1 MTRRGV
7 LDLARYIHPEFG
19 GFCLT
24 ARLRRDIRV
33 VAVSVLLGTMV
44 GGLGAAIVGLTS
56 RTPASTSAATALA
69 ISEAATKAAESSSS
83 RGDVNDTTKAGSES
97 GGGLAFALAAEA
109 NRGPKAKCPGVTPGN
124 DPGCS
129 FFKPRR
135 VRVRALNDAPEMAR
149 IAVGR
154 PAAPSVAIAP
164 QNSAQNSPAKLAV
177 SETIEEKSPSAVA
190 HAQPLA
196 SQALSG
202 RTAAKKLQKT
212 TRRSRGNDRW
222 IDPAPR
228 DRADPWYARAEN
240 NPGAARRPYAREAS
254 SARKGFWDWSW

>member
-7 LDLARYIHPEFG
+7 SDLARYIHPEFG

-24 ARLRRDIRV
+24 ARLRCDIRV

-44 GGLGAAIVGLTS
+44 GGVGAAIVGLSS
-56 RTPASTSAATALA
+56 RSPAGTSAATAA
-69 ISEAATKAAESSSS
+69 AVSEAAIKAAESSSS
-83 RGDVNDTTKAGSES
+83 QGDASDTTKAGSAS
-97 GGGLAFALAAEA
+97 GGDLASAPAAEA
-109 NRGPKAKCPGVTPGN
+109 SPAPKAKCPGVTPGN
-124 DPGCS
+124 EPGCS

-154 PAAPSVAIAP
+154 PAAPSVAPP
-164 QNSAQNSPAKLAV
+164 QNSAQNWPAKTAV
-177 SETIEEKSPSAVA
+177 AETSQEKTRSAVV
-190 HAQPLA
+190 HAQPSA
-196 SQALSG
+196 KA
-202 RTAAKKLQKT
+202 RRPAATKVQKT

-228 DRADPWYARAEN
+228 DLLDPWSARAEN
-240 NPGAARRPYAREAS
+240 NPGAVRPPYAREAS

>member
-7 LDLARYIHPEFG
+7 SDLTQYLHPEFG

-24 ARLRRDIRV
+24 APFRRDIRV

-44 GGLGAAIVGLTS
+44 GGLGAATDQR

-69 ISEAATKAAESSSS
+69 ISEAASIAAESSSS

-109 NRGPKAKCPGVTPGN
+109 NPGPKAKCPGVTPGN

-177 SETIEEKSPSAVA
+177 SEPTEEKSPLAVA

>member
-7 LDLARYIHPEFG
+7 SDLARYIHPEFG

-24 ARLRRDIRV
+24 ARLRCDIRV

-44 GGLGAAIVGLTS
+44 GGVGAAIVGMSS
-56 RTPASTSAATALA
+56 RSPAGSSAATAVA
-69 ISEAATKAAESSSS
+69 VSEAAIKAAESSSS
-83 RGDVNDTTKAGSES
+83 QGDASDTAKAGSVS
-97 GGGLAFALAAEA
+97 GGGLASASAAEVSPA
-109 NRGPKAKCPGVTPGN
+109 PKAKCPSSGVTSGN
-124 DPGCS
+124 EQGCS
-129 FFKPRR
+129 FFKTRR

-154 PAAPSVAIAP
+154 PAAPSVAPP
-164 QNSAQNSPAKLAV
+164 QNSAQNSPAKPAV
-177 SETIEEKSPSAVA
+177 SETIDEKTRSAVA
-190 HAQPLA
+190 HAQPSA
-196 SQALSG
+196 KA
-202 RTAAKKLQKT
+202 RRPAATKVQKI

-228 DRADPWYARAEN
+228 DLVDPWSARAEN
-240 NPGAARRPYAREAS
+240 NSGAARRPYAREAS

>member
-7 LDLARYIHPEFG
+7 SDLARYIHPEFG

-44 GGLGAAIVGLTS
+44 GGVGAAIVGLSS
-56 RTPASTSAATALA
+56 RSPAGTSAATAA
-69 ISEAATKAAESSSS
+69 AVSEAAIKAAERSSSQ
-83 RGDVNDTTKAGSES
+83 GDASDTTKAGSAS
-97 GGGLAFALAAEA
+97 GGDLASAPAAEA
-109 NRGPKAKCPGVTPGN
+109 SPAPKAKCPGVTPGN
-124 DPGCS
+124 EPGCS

-154 PAAPSVAIAP
+154 PAAPSVAPP
-164 QNSAQNSPAKLAV
+164 QNSAQNSPAKPAV
-177 SETIEEKSPSAVA
+177 SETIEEKTRSAVA
-190 HAQPLA
+190 HAQPSA
-196 SQALSG
+196 KA
-202 RTAAKKLQKT
+202 RRPAATKVQKT

-222 IDPAPR
+222 IDLAPR
-228 DRADPWYARAEN
+228 DLLDPWSARAEN
-240 NPGAARRPYAREAS
+240 NPGAVRPPYAREAS